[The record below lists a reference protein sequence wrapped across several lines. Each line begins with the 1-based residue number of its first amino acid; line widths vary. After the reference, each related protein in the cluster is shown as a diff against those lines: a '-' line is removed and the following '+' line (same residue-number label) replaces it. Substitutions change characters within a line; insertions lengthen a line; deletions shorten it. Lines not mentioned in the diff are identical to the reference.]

1 MTTRG
6 HFFRDT
12 ARWGEGLFPR
22 SERQVKNTAPEIIIA
37 GMSLLGTLA
46 GSFAGIYVSG
56 SLTQYR
62 LRQLEEKVN
71 RHNNLIERTF
81 KLEQECAVLEERV
94 RAADRRIDGLEEE
107 HI

>member
-1 MTTRG
+1 MTT
-6 HFFRDT
+6 
-12 ARWGEGLFPR
+12 E
-22 SERQVKNTAPEIIIA
+22 VIIA

-71 RHNNLIERTF
+71 RHNNLIERTY
-81 KLEQECAVLEERV
+81 KLEGRVLEAEHDIR
-94 RAADRRIDGLEEE
+94 DLKNRRDAQ
-107 HI
+107 